1 MRHKGAYKA
10 LPPSAYSAERALIVA
25 EFAAKIAAAEL
36 FSRPDEKRA
45 RIEALRREEHAKLT
59 ALKARVA
66 AERGARLAEK
76 AGIAFDA
83 ACHEITLRNAAALRA
98 SPTRAKRWSRYT
110 ELQR

>member
-83 ACHEITLRNAAALRA
+83 ARHEVTLFRA
-98 SPTRAKRWSRYT
+98 VSCRADRSKTPRRPRYDD
-110 ELQR
+110 LGR